1 MPYTPFPKGQELS
14 LVVFFFFFL
23 ITFYFALFIM
33 VLENFLKFGAGD
45 TGLFLIFSALVMLRL
60 MTRDTNPLME
70 LNAFQAPR
78 PTQSSNPLQLELTYH
93 HAQLIHFLKA
103 SH

>member
-1 MPYTPFPKGQELS
+1 M
-14 LVVFFFFFL
+14 V
-23 ITFYFALFIM
+23 FALFVI
-33 VLENFLKFGAGD
+33 VLESFLKFGAGD

>member
-1 MPYTPFPKGQELS
+1 
-14 LVVFFFFFL
+14 
-23 ITFYFALFIM
+23 
-33 VLENFLKFGAGD
+33 
-45 TGLFLIFSALVMLRL
+45 

-78 PTQSSNPLQLELTYH
+78 PTQSSNPLQLEFTYH

>member
-1 MPYTPFPKGQELS
+1 MILVSFPK
-14 LVVFFFFFL
+14 FW
-23 ITFYFALFIM
+23 
-33 VLENFLKFGAGD
+33 AGD
-45 TGLFLIFSALVMLRL
+45 TGLFLIFSALVTLRL

-78 PTQSSNPLQLELTYH
+78 PTQSSNPLQLEFTYH